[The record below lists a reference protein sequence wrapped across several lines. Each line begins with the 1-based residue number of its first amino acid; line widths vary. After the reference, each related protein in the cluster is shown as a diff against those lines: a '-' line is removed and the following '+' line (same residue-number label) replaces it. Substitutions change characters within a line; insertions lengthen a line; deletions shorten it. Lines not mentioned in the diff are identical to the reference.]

1 MNLGRMLVGLM
12 LVASA
17 AGCGS
22 SGTTTVDTAMFEGTW
37 TFDRELVSGSCA
49 GFMLNQDLAG
59 RSMTLTKTTGAEL
72 LLSLF
77 DKCMLTFTASSTT
90 MATVNPGQK
99 CTIPVTG
106 LGEQEVDV
114 TSWTLTI
121 TNATT
126 LTTEQKG
133 TVLNGMCTAMGS
145 GAATKQ

>member
-1 MNLGRMLVGLM
+1 MLVGLM

-22 SGTTTVDTAMFEGTW
+22 SGGTTIDTAMFEGTW
-37 TFDRELVSGSCA
+37 KFDQELVTGSCA
-49 GFMLNQDLAG
+49 GFMLNQDLSG
-59 RSMTLTKTTGAEL
+59 RSMTLTKKTGAEL

-77 DKCMLTFTASSTT
+77 DKCMLTFTATSTT

-121 TNATT
+121 TGATT

-133 TVLNGMCTAMGS
+133 TVLNGMCMAMGS